1 MKDKRVLM
9 RELTTPRRC
18 SFSDSTNKHRVVLK
32 NPSGNNKVKDD
43 TVDVAD
49 DLKDPTPNQ
58 SYAENPWNDT
68 NTNNDEQYQN
78 ENQKKKIQVVPWKLT
93 TENQI
98 SQRHQQVMEYTAWK
112 VLVFGVILARIFP
125 LSD

>member
-1 MKDKRVLM
+1 MQGKIETHKSEVKFLRGELKDKRGLM

-58 SYAENPWNDT
+58 SYAENP
-68 NTNNDEQYQN
+68 
-78 ENQKKKIQVVPWKLT
+78 
-93 TENQI
+93 
-98 SQRHQQVMEYTAWK
+98 
-112 VLVFGVILARIFP
+112 
-125 LSD
+125 